1 LKNSTFLLFA
11 VFVCLI
17 LGNTV
22 NAQQPTHRT
31 CASDEVM
38 QRAMQDPQVRARV
51 EAYRQQ
57 FDGRVNEYLANRENR
72 TQAIINVPV
81 VVHIMTDNPSLV
93 TDATVQR
100 QIDTLNWF
108 YGGASATD
116 SLRTYT
122 PFRDRYGRTEIRF
135 CLAKRT
141 PAGLPTNG
149 IDRTT
154 TAATFT
160 ATSGVHPNTVVPAWN
175 TQKYLNIWVVVFSDN
190 TLGYAY
196 YPTAF
201 PAGDARY
208 GFVNDYRAFGAG
220 APYLFNLYNEGK
232 TAVHEIGHYFNLAHT
247 FGPNGQSNPSCLDD
261 GVADTPLTNTAT
273 FGCPASPVTNS
284 CSPTAPG
291 IMFQNHMDYAD
302 DRCMVLFTQGQAAR
316 MMTSITT
323 MASQTGLLTSDGCTP
338 VSAATNDIRVLTI
351 LNPPNASTVSC
362 VPLTPRV
369 TVRNDGTNSV
379 TGFNV
384 NVRLDG
390 VLVGTQS
397 FTTTLA
403 SGASTDLTLNLVP
416 ISPAVG
422 NHTLKIH
429 TTDPNL
435 AADAVPANDTAVSL
449 FTRNNGTV
457 VPLVEGFEG
466 AAYPPGGW
474 VLNAGTTWQKTTPG
488 SASTNS
494 IYGDF
499 FDISSGTVLDLT
511 SPVINVAGL
520 PGGSISF
527 DLAHKQWSATLI
539 DRLQVFISTDCGTT
553 FTTVVYDKTSS
564 TGLSTVAG
572 LGGSEYTP
580 AGAGDWRKENI
591 TLPASAFSTG
601 ILQVRFKGT
610 SGFGNN
616 LFIDNINIDKQFDRD
631 LSVIA
636 ITRPGANECGPFA
649 PIAQVKNLGVQAV
662 TSYSITYR
670 IDGGPLQTTNVAVA
684 LASGA
689 TANITLTN
697 ANPAAGNH
705 TIQVCAA
712 NVVSASGTG
721 DQNTGNDCLS
731 KAFLSRAVSST
742 PLVEGFEATSFPSPG
757 WSIVNP
763 DNDITWVRK
772 GGTGFNSDNSA
783 FIDHFNFITIGQQDN
798 VQSPAFLLTGVGGV
812 LADSVIVTWDLAHQ
826 NYPGAFDEFAVLA
839 SSDCGNTYPTI
850 LFDASGATLAGP
862 AGANTADYLAPLP
875 AHWQHLRRA
884 IGGAPL
890 ANGNMLMRFRTI
902 NDFGNN
908 IFLDNINIQALF
920 KRDLKVEAITRPN
933 NVECTGSFTPTATVR
948 NSGIETITAFTISYR
963 LDNGAAQTTTVT
975 GVTLA
980 RNATMQVNL
989 TAIANLGA
997 GQHSIQVFSNAPA
1010 LVTTGGTADQ
1020 LTTNDTLSK
1029 GFGITGTTAAPLTE
1043 AFESATF
1050 PPAGWAIGNPDANIT
1065 WSKATSGARNSTGSA
1080 YMNNYNYSILGRTDE
1095 LYSPSITYSGVD
1107 SVTLSF
1113 DVAAATYSYPGTTG
1127 IALDT
1132 LEVLVTKDCGNTFT
1146 SVWKKWGEDLQ
1157 TINDPNYPQTVEF
1170 IPGSA
1175 SQWRNEVV
1183 DLTTLGFVPN
1193 GPVQLIFRNTNNF
1206 ENNIFLD
1213 NVNLTTRTL
1222 PNTLKEQGYLI
1233 LPNPFNTEFTVW
1245 HLNTPTNLRFVSVYN
1260 SAGQLVWKKQF
1271 NGDATKQVV
1280 VNLDGKPAGMYIV
1293 NLGYSDRVRDTQVK
1307 VIKAQ

>member
-1 LKNSTFLLFA
+1 
-11 VFVCLI
+11 
-17 LGNTV
+17 
-22 NAQQPTHRT
+22 
-31 CASDEVM
+31 M
-38 QRAMQDPQVRARV
+38 QRAMQDPQVRARYEV
-51 EAYRQQ
+51 YRQK
-57 FDGRVNEYLANRENR
+57 FDGQVQEYLANRESR
-72 TQAIINVPV
+72 TQAIINIPV
-81 VVHIMTDNPSLV
+81 VVHILIPDPTIV
-93 TDATVQR
+93 TDAIVQR

-141 PAGLPTNG
+141 PAALPTNG
-149 IDRTT
+149 ITRTVS
-154 TAATFT
+154 AANFT
-160 ATSGVHPNTVVPAWN
+160 AGGAHPNTVVPAWN
-175 TQKYLNIWVVVFSDN
+175 TTKYLNIWVANFTDG

-208 GFVNDYRAFGAG
+208 GFVNDWRAFGSG
-220 APYLFNLYNEGK
+220 AAHLFPLYNEGK
-232 TAVHEIGHYFNLAHT
+232 TAVHEIGHYFNLIHT
-247 FGPNGQSNPSCLDD
+247 FGPAPGTANPSCADD
-261 GVADTPLTNTAT
+261 GCSDTPLTASAT
-273 FGCPASPVTNS
+273 FGCPASPLTNA
-284 CSPTAPG
+284 CTPAAPG
-291 IMFQNHMDYAD
+291 VMFQNHMDYAD
-302 DRCMVLFTQGQAAR
+302 DRCMVLFSKDQAAR

-338 VSAATNDIRVLTI
+338 VAAATNDIRVLTI
-351 LNPPNASTVSC
+351 LNPANASTISC
-362 VPLTPRV
+362 IPLTPRV

-397 FTTTLA
+397 FATTLA

-416 ISPAVG
+416 INPAVG

-435 AADAVPANDTAVSL
+435 AADAVPANDTATSL
-449 FTRNNGTV
+449 FTRNNGVV
-457 VPLVEGFEG
+457 VPLIEGFEG
-466 AAYPPGGW
+466 AAYPPGAW
-474 VLNAGTTWQKTTPG
+474 VLNPAAGSRWQKAPVG
-488 SASTNS
+488 SASANS

-499 FDISSGTVLDLT
+499 YDYSTGTIIDIT

-520 PGGSISF
+520 PGGSVSF
-527 DLAHKQWSATLI
+527 DLAHKQWSATLV
-539 DRLQVFISTDCGTT
+539 DRLQVLISTDCGTT
-553 FTTVVYDKTSS
+553 FTTVVYDKTSA
-564 TGLSTVAG
+564 TGLATVAG

-580 AGAGDWRKENI
+580 AGAADWRRESI
-591 TLPASAFSTG
+591 TLPPSAFSTG
-601 ILQVRFKGT
+601 ILMVRFRGL

-631 LSVIA
+631 LNVTA
-636 ITRPGANECGPFA
+636 ISRPGANECGPFA
-649 PIAQVKNLGVQAV
+649 PIAEVKNLGVQAV

-689 TANITLTN
+689 TTNITLGT
-697 ANPAAGNH
+697 AAPAAGNH
-705 TIQVCAA
+705 TIQICAA
-712 NVVSASGTG
+712 NVVSASGSG
-721 DQNTGNDCLS
+721 DQNTSNDCLS
-731 KAFLSRAVSST
+731 KTFTSRAVSST
-742 PLVEGFEATSFPSPG
+742 PLVEGFEATAFPSPG

-772 GGTGFNSDNSA
+772 GGTGFNSDNAA

-826 NYPGAFDEFAVLA
+826 NYPGAFDEFAVIA
-839 SSDCGNTYPTI
+839 SSDCGNTYPTV
-850 LFDASGATLAGP
+850 LFNANGATLAGS

-890 ANGNMLMRFRTI
+890 ANGNMIMRFRTI

-920 KRDLKVEAITRPN
+920 KRDLKVESIDRPN

-948 NSGIETITAFTISYR
+948 NAGLETITAFTISYS

-975 GVTLA
+975 GITLA
-980 RNATMQVNL
+980 RNATMQVSLTPAVSNL
-989 TAIANLGA
+989 AA
-997 GQHSIQVFSNAPA
+997 GQHSIRVFSNAA
-1010 LVTTGGTADQ
+1010 SVVATGGTGDQ

-1029 GFGITGTTAAPLTE
+1029 GFGLTGTTAAPLTE

-1050 PPAGWAIGNPDANIT
+1050 PPAGWAIGNADANIT
-1065 WSKATSGARNSTGSA
+1065 WAKANAGARNSTGSA

-1095 LYSPSITYSGVD
+1095 LYSPSITYTGVD

-1113 DVAAATYSYPGTTG
+1113 DVSAATYSYPGTTG

-1170 IPGSA
+1170 VPGA
-1175 SQWRNEVV
+1175 AHQWRNEVV
-1183 DLTTLGFVPN
+1183 DLTTLGFIPN
-1193 GPVQLIFRNTNNF
+1193 GPVQLVFRNTNNF

-1222 PNTLKEQGYLI
+1222 PNTLKEQGYLV
-1233 LPNPFNTEFTVW
+1233 LPNPFNTQFTVW

-1280 VNLDGKPAGMYIV
+1280 VDLSGKPSGIYIV

-1307 VIKAQ
+1307 VVKVQ